1 MAWMVDATVLCK
13 SPAMNLS
20 LCNSSHYQLRLF
32 FCLSSIAEF
41 SEVESDFH
49 AKVPAV
55 FCRDVSK

>member
-1 MAWMVDATVLCK
+1 MVRMLNATSMQNSCNESVLCATFLK
-13 SPAMNLS
+13 VTDLLFLS
-20 LCNSSHYQLRLF
+20 LSSL
-32 FCLSSIAEF
+32 AEF